1 MKATQRLATHNE
13 TFNLLVNS
21 IFLKRVPEAKRLG
34 LLIDE
39 NLNWKGHV
47 DSVLQK
53 VTTSLRIT
61 KKAKLLLNRGLLINI
76 YQSNVEPYFNFST
89 VWDSIDQTQSDNLQK
104 LQNRAVRIIT
114 SASYTAHT
122 SDVFSDLGWSLVT
135 DQRRCQKAIMMHK
148 IIHAHAPSYFA
159 DMFDKQFGLAVYNL

>member
-1 MKATQRLATHNE
+1 MQIGSWQRLATHNE
-13 TFNLLVNS
+13 TFNLLVYS
-21 IFLKRVPEAKRLG
+21 IFLKRVPEAKCLG

-76 YQSNVEPYFNFST
+76 YQSNVESYFNYCST
-89 VWDSIDQTQSDNLQK
+89 VWDSIDQTQSDKLQNK
-104 LQNRAVRIIT
+104 QNRAVRIIT
-114 SASYTAHT
+114 SAPYTAHT
-122 SDVFSDLGWSLVT
+122 SDVFSDLG
-135 DQRRCQKAIMMHK
+135 
-148 IIHAHAPSYFA
+148 
-159 DMFDKQFGLAVYNL
+159 